1 VALVDSQYNIVIR
14 GVAIK
19 NMFSRVGLATA
30 VQWPNLRNVLTDKVT
45 NPSHH
50 YKHIAEAGD

>member
-30 VQWPNLRNVLTDKVT
+30 VQWPNLRNVLTDKVK
-45 NPSHH
+45 PVSSQ
-50 YKHIAEAGD
+50 YMHIAEAGD

>member
-1 VALVDSQYNIVIR
+1 MDSQYNIVIR

-30 VQWPNLRNVLTDKVT
+30 VQWPNLRNVLTDKV
-45 NPSHH
+45 NSVCSSH
-50 YKHIAEAGD
+50 YMHIAEAGD